1 MAFTFRPFR
10 PLATALAVGAA
21 AAAGPSGPS
30 AQVAIGAAGA
40 AVVTVRP
47 IPTPTPLRLGAVP
60 KFDFA
65 AEVTNAGVP
74 LPGLGDYI
82 VVEGTGSVAPIGKA
96 VIWRFEFLKVTVDTA
111 VVRGS
116 GPLAVLTVETDAA
129 NPDGSSF
136 ALGFAPPQEL
146 PPRSPAHRVLD
157 TATRTLIAALADP
170 SGPPLAVGSPLVDV
184 SAGVRRYLKR
194 FLQPLEMTDPIAPLT
209 VEGLSLHQGR
219 VGIVARAIDQFQLRY
234 GPQPV
239 SLNAEALMMFDR
251 PTALPLLADFRVTGT
266 MQTPSMNGPVDV
278 RVKAFLS
285 VTGMRS
291 PNEMLR
297 GVPQPRGAAPA
308 AAPSPSQPRTG
319 PAPAQPQAAPQ
330 AAPGRRP
337 APPQAAPQAA
347 PAQQP
352 AGPAAPSAERQQ
364 LIQRLEML
372 KELYQRN
379 LITKE
384 QYEQQQQEILNR
396 L

>member
-1 MAFTFRPFR
+1 MRVRPIRSF
-10 PLATALAVGAA
+10 AVAVAVAAA

-30 AQVAIGAAGA
+30 AQVVIGAAGS

-60 KFDFA
+60 RFDFA
-65 AEVTNAGVP
+65 AEVTNSGVP

-82 VVEGTGSVAPIGKA
+82 VVEGTGSVAPLGKT
-96 VIWRFEFLKVTVDTA
+96 VIWRFEFLKVTIDTA

-116 GPLAVLTVETDAA
+116 GPLAVLTVETDTA

-136 ALGFAPPQEL
+136 ALGFAPPHEL

-194 FLQPLEMTDPIAPLT
+194 FLQPVEMTDPIAPLV

-219 VGIVARAIDQFQLRY
+219 VGIVARALDQFQLRY

-239 SLNAEALMMFDR
+239 ALNAEALMMFDR

-266 MQTPSMNGPVDV
+266 VQAPSVSGPVDV

-297 GVPQPRGAAPA
+297 GVPQPRGATPA
-308 AAPSPSQPRTG
+308 AAPAPSQPRTG

-330 AAPGRRP
+330 TAPARRAAPP
-337 APPQAAPQAA
+337 PAAAPPAAA
-347 PAQQP
+347 PAQQS
-352 AGPAAPSAERQQ
+352 APGAQPAERQQ

>member
-1 MAFTFRPFR
+1 MRFRPMR
-10 PLATALAVGAA
+10 SVAVAAAVAAA

-30 AQVAIGAAGA
+30 AQVVIGAAGS

-65 AEVTNAGVP
+65 AEVVNSGVP

-82 VVEGTGSVAPIGKA
+82 VVEGTGSVAPLGKT
-96 VIWRFEFLKVTVDTA
+96 VIWRFEFLKVTIDTA

-116 GPLAVLTVETDAA
+116 GPLAVLTVETDTA

-136 ALGFAPPQEL
+136 ALGFAPPHEL

-194 FLQPLEMTDPIAPLT
+194 FLQPVEMTDPIAPLV

-219 VGIVARAIDQFQLRY
+219 VGIVARALDQFQLRY

-239 SLNAEALMMFDR
+239 ALNAEALMMFDR
-251 PTALPLLADFRVTGT
+251 PTALPLLADFRITGNV
-266 MQTPSMNGPVDV
+266 QAPNVNGPVDV

-297 GVPQPRGAAPA
+297 GIPQPRGATPA
-308 AAPSPSQPRTG
+308 AAPAPSQPRTG
-319 PAPAQPQAAPQ
+319 PAPAQPQAAPARRTAPPAAPAPPA
-330 AAPGRRP
+330 AAPG
-337 APPQAAPQAA
+337 
-347 PAQQP
+347 AQP
-352 AGPAAPSAERQQ
+352 AERQQ